1 MFSSNVYLFD
11 DYRKEKCVRDTHRL
25 PTKLFGNFCAH
36 VQNIFHSLCQNIEK
50 PAKNTMH
57 VICTRTQAIPSSHVS
72 QFQISEAFHLAC
84 NTTAERERTFLLRK
98 NPSLYNCFVAFS
110 ANDNDHAIDYYS
122 KIVSTTGSF
131 HARTIRPTDTTAVT
145 APPKKQT
152 ITRNCRHRVRFDSK
166 QKRKIGFMKLSAIE
180 KIQFPRY

>member
-1 MFSSNVYLFD
+1 MRKRYPQITHQIVWEFLCPRPEHFSLVMPE
-11 DYRKEKCVRDTHRL
+11 YRKASQKYNARHLHTYTSHSVFSCLTI
-25 PTKLFGNFCAH
+25 P
-36 VQNIFHSLCQNIEK
+36 NIRSI
-50 PAKNTMH
+50 
-57 VICTRTQAIPSSHVS
+57 SSRMQHNS
-72 QFQISEAFHLAC
+72 R
-84 NTTAERERTFLLRK
+84 ERERTFLLRK